1 MILDTSFI
9 IDIMA
14 GRSEAL
20 DKLEELENSSKPIS
34 TTTIS
39 LFELWSGIEL
49 SDKPEEEK
57 DKVKN
62 VLASLNIYSFE
73 EKSAKIS
80 GKIQGRMSEEGFEVV
95 PEDSKIAGIA
105 VRNSEKMITK
115 DKDFREIEK
124 ISTLEIEKIN

>member
-80 GKIQGRMSEEGFEVV
+80 GKIQGKMSEEGFEVA

-105 VRNSEKMITK
+105 IRNSERVITR